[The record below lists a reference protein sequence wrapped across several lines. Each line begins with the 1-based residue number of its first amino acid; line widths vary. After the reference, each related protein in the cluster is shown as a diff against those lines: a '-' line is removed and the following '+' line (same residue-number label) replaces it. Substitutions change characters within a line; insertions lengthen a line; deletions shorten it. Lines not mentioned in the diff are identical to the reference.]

1 MFPGLALKQ
10 IFYLDGYAIS
20 INELKYTSR
29 VKWRLE
35 NMSPTY
41 VIDFNETQGIWF
53 RDRIDNEFVSRTRS
67 VLGESQSVY
76 WAYDPFAPK
85 LCHDRYETLDHRK
98 LICSSK
104 KIQSLITQ
112 F

>member
-10 IFYLDGYAIS
+10 IYYLDGYAIS

-41 VIDFNETQGIWF
+41 VIDLNET
-53 RDRIDNEFVSRTRS
+53 
-67 VLGESQSVY
+67 
-76 WAYDPFAPK
+76 
-85 LCHDRYETLDHRK
+85 
-98 LICSSK
+98 
-104 KIQSLITQ
+104 
-112 F
+112 